1 MNVNLD
7 LLDALSPENSIR
19 MLYDEAIQKPQQG
32 QHDNLN
38 KRMRFYLMHQLA
50 RQASLRNPHLDLVE
64 CGSWFGHSS
73 YITATLMAQ
82 CKSAGRLHVFDSF
95 EGLSEFKPPDRSG
108 HWTTDEQRAEV
119 RAWFRSDLERVRQFL
134 APFESVELYPGW
146 IPDRF
151 ADLAPSK
158 LGFVSIDVDL
168 YEPTRDCIGFFYPR
182 LVDRGIMYFDDYGYR
197 DFPGAKWAV
206 DEYLQEHVP
215 AFFIDG
221 PAGSAFAIK

>member
-1 MNVNLD
+1 M
-7 LLDALSPENSIR
+7 
-19 MLYDEAIQKPQQG
+19 
-32 QHDNLN
+32 
-38 KRMRFYLMHQLA
+38 
-50 RQASLRNPHLDLVE
+50 
-64 CGSWFGHSS
+64 
-73 YITATLMAQ
+73 
-82 CKSAGRLHVFDSF
+82 
-95 EGLSEFKPPDRSG
+95 
-108 HWTTDEQRAEV
+108 
-119 RAWFRSDLERVRQFL
+119 RQFL